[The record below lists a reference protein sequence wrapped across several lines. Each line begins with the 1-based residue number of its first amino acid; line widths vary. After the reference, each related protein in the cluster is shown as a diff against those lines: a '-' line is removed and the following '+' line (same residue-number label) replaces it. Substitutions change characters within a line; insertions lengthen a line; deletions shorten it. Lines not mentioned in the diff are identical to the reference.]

1 MKLSL
6 EQQIDR
12 EERLLEEKLN
22 KLKQLRAKKLEKERK
37 QQAAKERVLGYGIL
51 KALEEDDSLTWDAV
65 LQIIDKHIVKKT
77 ERQLLGLQV
86 EESSSGKKV
95 ANKVK
100 KPQQQV
106 AGNQTN
112 NSEVN
117 EFKKTSPKS
126 EKVITQTRIE
136 EKQSAKRVINPLPMT
151 NSQDELADEFFFNDD
166 YEELKTGGER
176 GL

>member
-1 MKLSL
+1 M
-6 EQQIDR
+6 
-12 EERLLEEKLN
+12 
-22 KLKQLRAKKLEKERK
+22 
-37 QQAAKERVLGYGIL
+37 
-51 KALEEDDSLTWDAV
+51 
-65 LQIIDKHIVKKT
+65 
-77 ERQLLGLQV
+77 
-86 EESSSGKKV
+86 
-95 ANKVK
+95 
-100 KPQQQV
+100 
-106 AGNQTN
+106 
-112 NSEVN
+112 N